1 MKPRRPRMTRQ
12 LIDRLIFYMRDY
24 ATLSQEVEWQPGEGA
39 QWDKDFGWLVR
50 MSEWFD
56 ARGGES

>member
-1 MKPRRPRMTRQ
+1 MTRQ